1 MRTSLLAAVVVVAL
15 ALPTLAAAK
24 GPVSATISGPG
35 ANRSLAVSGNGEM
48 PGNPLGTLTTAGGFF
63 AQMFGQTPDP
73 TFTGKPKGTLGP
85 RYKAVYVVPGP
96 NNVESR
102 VVQYLYPYA
111 KVGVL
116 TYMKPGQVFWTD
128 QKAHGGWFKATP
140 ALKRLLIRLGLSARA
155 PS

>member
-1 MRTSLLAAVVVVAL
+1 MRTFSLAAVVLAAL
-15 ALPTLAAAK
+15 SLPALAAAK

-48 PGNPLGTLTTAGGFF
+48 PGNPLGTLATAGGFF

-73 TFTGKPKGTLGP
+73 TFAARPKGTLGP

-96 NNVESR
+96 NNDESR
-102 VVQYLYPYA
+102 VTQYIYPYA
-111 KVGVL
+111 KTGAL
-116 TYMKPGQVFWTD
+116 TFMQPGQVFWSTER
-128 QKAHGGWFKATP
+128 AHGGWFKATP
-140 ALKRLLIRLGLSARA
+140 ALRRLLLRLGLPARA